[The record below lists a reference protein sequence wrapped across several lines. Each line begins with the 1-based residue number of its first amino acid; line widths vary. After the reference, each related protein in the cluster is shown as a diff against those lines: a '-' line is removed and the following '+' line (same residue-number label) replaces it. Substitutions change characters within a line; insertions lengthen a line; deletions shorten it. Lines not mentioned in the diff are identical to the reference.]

1 MRDMKGENRDVGKNL
16 VSYLMARG
24 FVYGTT
30 EYTIP
35 KFDVPPYRAIP

>member
-16 VSYLMARG
+16 SSCRISG
-24 FVYGTT
+24 GWVYGAT

-35 KFDVPPYRAIP
+35 TFVVPPYRAIP